1 VPGNRFRLIFASSA
15 AHMHNHMAINLIIAV
30 LPAFQAILI
39 LNYTQ
44 TELIAAVFFIS
55 YSFSTFASGLLG
67 LRHSKKWLV
76 VAGQLLA
83 FVSLLILAGYQNYTL
98 VLLIQVLFGFGC
110 GTYHS
115 PGTTILVDFSPR
127 ERINT
132 YLGIH
137 GFASSLGMIISPL
150 IVSYFLISHGLK
162 NLILFFAFLTFVV
175 AAIYSALIESD
186 KPEKLPVKEFF
197 TFFRKSASRHLVFSY
212 LLRDASFWGIMSF
225 IPLYAFNVVGLSKA
239 ASAAVVALF
248 PFMGL
253 FANVTGGFLGDK
265 FGAVKVAV
273 LSIFLAS
280 LSLLPIIVIP
290 SPKIFYLTVIAL
302 GVLLYATIPLYDSIV
317 ALHMPL
323 HYRSPAYGIFQG
335 IGFFF
340 GGLFSLG
347 AGVISD
353 YIDVKF
359 FFVFLMVAL
368 LLSAF
373 LMRFVGSNDELKT
386 S

>member
-1 VPGNRFRLIFASSA
+1 
-15 AHMHNHMAINLIIAV
+15 MHNHMAINFIIAI
-30 LPAFQAILI
+30 LPAFQAALI

-44 TELIAAVFFIS
+44 TELIAAVFFVS
-55 YSFSTFASGLLG
+55 YSISTFISGLLG
-67 LRHSKKWLV
+67 LKHSKKWLV
-76 VAGQLLA
+76 VGGQLLA
-83 FVSLLILAGYQNYTL
+83 FVALLILVGYQNYTL
-98 VLLIQVLFGFGC
+98 LLLIQVLFGLGC

-127 ERINT
+127 ERMNT

-137 GFASSLGMIISPL
+137 GFASSLGMIVSPL
-150 IVSYFLISHGLK
+150 IVSYFLISYGLE
-162 NLILFFAFLTFVV
+162 NLMLFFAFLTFVV
-175 AAIYSALIESD
+175 AVIYSVFIKSD
-186 KPEKLPVKEFF
+186 KPAGLPVKEFF
-197 TFFRKSASRHLVFSY
+197 TYFRNSASRHLVFSY

-239 ASAAVVALF
+239 ASAAIVALF

-280 LSLLPIIVIP
+280 MSLFPIILIP
-290 SPKIFYLTVIAL
+290 SPEIFYLTVIAL

-317 ALHMPL
+317 AVHMPL
-323 HYRSPAYGIFQG
+323 HFRSPAYGVFQG

-359 FFVFLMVAL
+359 FFVFLMFAL
-368 LLSAF
+368 LVSSL
-373 LMRFVGSNDELKT
+373 LMKLMKADER
-386 S
+386 SGG

>member
-1 VPGNRFRLIFASSA
+1 MSRLKLILASSA
-15 AHMHNHMAINLIIAV
+15 AHMHNHMAINFIIAI
-30 LPAFQAILI
+30 LPAFQAALI

-55 YSFSTFASGLLG
+55 YSFSTLASGLLG
-67 LRHSKKWLV
+67 LKHSKKWLV

-98 VLLIQVLFGFGC
+98 LLLIQVLFGLGC

-115 PGTTILVDFSPR
+115 PGTTILVDFSPKDR
-127 ERINT
+127 MNT
-132 YLGIH
+132 YLGGIH
-137 GFASSLGMIISPL
+137 GFASSLGMIVSPL
-150 IVSYFLISHGLK
+150 IASYFLISQGLK

-175 AAIYSALIESD
+175 AVMYSGFIGSD
-186 KPEKLPVKEFF
+186 RPAGLPVREFF
-197 TFFRKSASRHLVFSY
+197 AFFRKSASKQPCI
-212 LLRDASFWGIMSF
+212 LLSPQGRQLLGNNVLH
-225 IPLYAFNVVGLSKA
+225 PLYAFNVLGLSKA
-239 ASAAVVALF
+239 ASAAIVALF
-248 PFMGL
+248 LFMGL
-253 FANVTGGFLGDK
+253 FANVAGGFLGDRL
-265 FGAVKVAV
+265 GAVRVAV

-280 LSLLPIIVIP
+280 LSLLPIILIP

-302 GVLLYATIPLYDSIV
+302 GILLYATIPLYDSIV

-323 HYRSPAYGIFQG
+323 HYRSPAYGVFQG

-340 GGLFSLG
+340 GGIFSLG

-359 FFVFLMVAL
+359 FF
-368 LLSAF
+368 AF
-373 LMRFVGSNDELKT
+373 LMPS
-386 S
+386 SSAPC